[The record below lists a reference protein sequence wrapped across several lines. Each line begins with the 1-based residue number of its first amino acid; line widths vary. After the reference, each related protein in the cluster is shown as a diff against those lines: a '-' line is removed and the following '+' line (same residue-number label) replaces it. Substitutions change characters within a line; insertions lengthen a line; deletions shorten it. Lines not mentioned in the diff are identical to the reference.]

1 MSKRKTSG
9 RALTRATKKLYAP
22 KLDQIELFAIKN
34 VGGKRTGAGRPVGEG
49 SVTIRVPLTCLPEI
63 QQIISNY
70 KNLKSVTEIKLL
82 N

>member
-1 MSKRKTSG
+1 MKRQASERKLMKVAK
-9 RALTRATKKLYAP
+9 RLYAP

-70 KNLKSVTEIKLL
+70 KNLKSVTEIKAE
-82 N
+82 